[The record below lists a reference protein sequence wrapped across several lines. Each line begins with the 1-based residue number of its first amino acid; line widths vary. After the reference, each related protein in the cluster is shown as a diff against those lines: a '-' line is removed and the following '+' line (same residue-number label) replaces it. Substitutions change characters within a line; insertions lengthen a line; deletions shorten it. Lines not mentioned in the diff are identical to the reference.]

1 MSGFK
6 DTIAEKLFPQDGP
19 LGHIPIQTYG
29 DGNCLYRATSRILCG
44 DENMHVELRVRT
56 FIELCINKSQYLSD
70 AFLKQ
75 LTGLDNCI
83 DKLFNSSFDTS
94 AVAKNKDKEQR
105 YRESFEA
112 GILNTI
118 KPCEFSNMWH
128 IFALCNVIG
137 CSIKSAYPCVI
148 GSLIDRSYMNICIQP
163 VNKRCSS
170 TAVVMWTNTIL
181 TDLRGW
187 FPNHFVPLIPE
198 TLVVLLGKSART
210 YAQVASDAKKKE
222 TSPSTKRTATDSKSH
237 TREKES
243 VPSPANVRKEN
254 SSKKRKK
261 IPVTKSNV
269 QKKTKYQGSFQY
281 KTSFDPCWTDQWP
294 CIVSCLA
301 SKHSFYCT
309 VCKRTVSCSKQGV
322 RDAKVHMETNMH
334 QNNAKGMKNQS
345 TLFQVCASTQNK
357 QDKVRKSVYL
367 FKIFKKVTVDHLSPL
382 L

>member
-6 DTIAEKLFPQDGP
+6 DTIVEKLFPRDGP

-56 FIELCINKSQYLSD
+56 FIELCINKSQYFSD

-94 AVAKNKDKEQR
+94 SVAKNKDKEQR

-137 CSIKSAYPCVI
+137 CSIKSVYPCVT
-148 GSLIDRSYMNICIQP
+148 GSLIDRCYMNICIQP

-198 TLVVLLGKSART
+198 ALVVLLGKSART

-237 TREKES
+237 TRQKKS
-243 VPSPANVRKEN
+243 VASPARKEN
-254 SSKKRKK
+254 SSSKRKD

-269 QKKTKYQGSFQY
+269 RKKTKYRGSFQY
-281 KTSFDPCWTDQWP
+281 KTTFHPSWTDKWP
-294 CIVSCLA
+294 CIVSCLE

-309 VCKRTVSCSKQGV
+309 VRKRTVSCSKQGV
-322 RDAKVHMETNMH
+322 RDVKVHMETNMH

-357 QDKVRKSVYL
+357 QDKVRRSVYL
-367 FKIFKKVTVDHLSPL
+367 FKIF
-382 L
+382 

>member
-1 MSGFK
+1 M
-6 DTIAEKLFPQDGP
+6 
-19 LGHIPIQTYG
+19 
-29 DGNCLYRATSRILCG
+29 LYKVS
-44 DENMHVELRVRT
+44 
-56 FIELCINKSQYLSD
+56 LS
-70 AFLKQ
+70 
-75 LTGLDNCI
+75 
-83 DKLFNSSFDTS
+83 S
-94 AVAKNKDKEQR
+94 
-105 YRESFEA
+105 
-112 GILNTI
+112 
-118 KPCEFSNMWH
+118 
-128 IFALCNVIG
+128 
-137 CSIKSAYPCVI
+137 VI

-170 TAVVMWTNTIL
+170 TAVIMWTNTIL

-198 TLVVLLGKSART
+198 ALVVLLGKSART

-222 TSPSTKRTATDSKSH
+222 TSPNKKKKQQQILSH
-237 TREKES
+237 TLEKKKS

-254 SSKKRKK
+254 SSNKRKE

-281 KTSFDPCWTDQWP
+281 KTSFNPSWTDQWP
-294 CIVSCLA
+294 CIVSCLE

-322 RDAKVHMETNMH
+322 RDVKVQMETNIH

-345 TLFQVCASTQNK
+345 PLFQVCASTQKK

-367 FKIFKKVTVDHLSPL
+367 FKIF
-382 L
+382 